1 MGRKINDN
9 NIFTND
15 FLKAVIQDVGENEA
29 EVDLLRAYFGVNK
42 NGNGHALKKIE

>member
-9 NIFTND
+9 NMFTND
-15 FLKAVIQDVGENEA
+15 FLKAVIQDVGDNGEEQNIMG
-29 EVDLLRAYFGVNK
+29 AYFGVNK